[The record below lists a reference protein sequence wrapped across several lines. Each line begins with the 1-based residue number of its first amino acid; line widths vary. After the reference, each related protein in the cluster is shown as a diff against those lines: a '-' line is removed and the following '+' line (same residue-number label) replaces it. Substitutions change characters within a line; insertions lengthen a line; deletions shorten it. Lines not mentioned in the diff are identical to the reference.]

1 VRFQNIQLEKVDG
14 SLAILYYF
22 NGNWEVASEET
33 PDGSDEVIQ
42 LLTEDKL
49 YYYSKRPCY
58 NGNAAIFSSCLK
70 FLKPGNFLMMR

>member
-1 VRFQNIQLEKVDG
+1 MDG
-14 SLAILYYF
+14 ALAIVFWY
-22 NGNWEVASEET
+22 NGKWQVASEET

-58 NGNAAIFSSCLK
+58 NGFNKKNFVCVFKIF
-70 FLKPGNFLMMR
+70 